1 MSAEKGKNI
10 GADLKQVS
18 VQVEV
23 KPEELEIL
31 VEQLIAGRSAIQSGV
46 QRNPPGLLWKLQ

>member
-46 QRNPPGLLWKLQ
+46 QRNLSFFALEVA